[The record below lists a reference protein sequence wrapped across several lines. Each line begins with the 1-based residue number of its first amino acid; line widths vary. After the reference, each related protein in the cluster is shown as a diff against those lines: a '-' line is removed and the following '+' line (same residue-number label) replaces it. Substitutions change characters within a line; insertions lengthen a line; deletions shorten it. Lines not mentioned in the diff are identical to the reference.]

1 MPTPNARK
9 FEQFH
14 RENPHVY
21 QTLVSLARRW
31 VARTGRQKLA
41 IASLFEVARWEV
53 SLSTKDPD
61 YKLSNSYRA
70 FYARLI
76 MAQEPDLALA
86 FNLKSSEADDWI
98 AEHFAANRQLT
109 LIGA

>member
-1 MPTPNARK
+1 MTAKARK

-14 RENPHVY
+14 AENPHVY
-21 QTLVSLARRW
+21 ATLVRLARQWRG
-31 VARTGRQKLA
+31 RTGKEKMA

-53 SLSTKDPD
+53 SMLTGDPD
-61 YKLSNSYRA
+61 YKLCNNHRA

-76 MAQEPDLALA
+76 MLQEPDLAGA
-86 FNLKSSEADDWI
+86 FNLKSSEADEWVADLL
-98 AEHFAANRQLT
+98 AHQ